1 MRSLR
6 PQLGPQES
14 GTHKMAATAVVGG
27 RGQGWGHLIDQMAL
41 AEGVN
46 AAFKTTRVPT
56 CYKNNI
62 YTLKYRSEIWHHFSA
77 LVFVRLDVR
86 NNIQHGGLR

>member
-56 CYKNNI
+56 C
-62 YTLKYRSEIWHHFSA
+62 
-77 LVFVRLDVR
+77 
-86 NNIQHGGLR
+86 